1 MKRATVLLTL
11 ALTLPAMA
19 KNNVIERGEQL
30 FAWCSACHSVT
41 RDDEGRQGPS
51 LAGIVGSRI
60 GTRAGFPYTG
70 VFIRLRDEGV
80 VWTTDDLDAFLA
92 DPLAYAPGNAMD
104 FFGMP
109 DAGDRSALITYLE
122 TLSGESR

>member
-1 MKRATVLLTL
+1 MKRATVLLAL
-11 ALTLPAMA
+11 ALTFPAMA
-19 KNNVIERGEQL
+19 QDDVIERGEQL

-51 LAGIVGSRI
+51 LAGIVGSRV
-60 GTRAGFPYTG
+60 GTRAGFPYTE
-70 VFIRLRDEGV
+70 VFIRLRNRGT
-80 VWTTDDLDAFLA
+80 VWTTDALDAFLA
-92 DPLAYAPGNAMD
+92 DPLTYAPGNAMD

-109 DAGDRSALITYLE
+109 DAGDRSALIAYLE